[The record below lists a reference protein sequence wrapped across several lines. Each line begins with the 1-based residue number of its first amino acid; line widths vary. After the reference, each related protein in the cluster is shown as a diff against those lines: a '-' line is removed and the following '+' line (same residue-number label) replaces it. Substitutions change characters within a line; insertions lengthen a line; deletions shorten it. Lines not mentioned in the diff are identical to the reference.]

1 MSKLTYYGESKP
13 TYYGDLAGQSYGTDN
28 DRPPF
33 VLLHGLT
40 YDRRQWR
47 PLLEELRRIDPARRV
62 LTLDLPGHGESP
74 RLDSYAADDVATVIR
89 QAVVEAGLDDPVL
102 VGHSLGGVLA
112 TAYAGSH
119 PVRGVVNLDQPLL
132 VSDFGIYLREVET
145 QLRGPSYLEVWEGL
159 LTAMRIDLLP
169 EAMRY
174 LVRSATTPRQDLLL
188 GYWNEVL
195 VSSASELQERWTN
208 IMERLRAND
217 TYYCHVGDAE
227 VSPAYRSWLTGILP
241 EATITRLPASGHF
254 VHLGRPAE
262 LASLLT
268 AS

>member
-1 MSKLTYYGESKP
+1 MSKLMYYGETKP

-28 DRPPF
+28 DRPPL

-47 PLLEELRRIDPARRV
+47 SLLEELRRIDPERRV

-89 QAVVEAGLDDPVL
+89 QAVVAAGLDNPVL

-119 PVRGVVNLDQPLL
+119 PVRAVVNLDQPLI
-132 VSDFGIYLREVET
+132 VTDFGIYLREVET

-169 EAMRY
+169 ESMRY

-195 VSSASELQERWTN
+195 VSSAGELQERWTN
-208 IMERLRAND
+208 ILERLRAND
-217 TYYCHVGDAE
+217 TYYCHVSGAE
-227 VSPAYRSWLTGILP
+227 VSPAYRTWLTSILP
-241 EATITRLPASGHF
+241 EATITRLSTSGHF

-262 LASLLT
+262 LARLL
-268 AS
+268 AAC